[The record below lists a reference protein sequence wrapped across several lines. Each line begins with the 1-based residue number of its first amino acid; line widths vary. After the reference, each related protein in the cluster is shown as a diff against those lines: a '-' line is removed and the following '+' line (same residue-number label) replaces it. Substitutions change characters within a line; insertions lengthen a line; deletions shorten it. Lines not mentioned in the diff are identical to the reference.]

1 MLWNHFPR
9 AIHCASKSL
18 QDFSIILPVAID
30 LIKSTKRQ
38 LYNMR
43 NDEFWD
49 DITKE
54 AETIAVKNGININK
68 KKKESK
74 KDMFE

>member
-1 MLWNHFPR
+1 VHQSP
-9 AIHCASKSL
+9 SKT
-18 QDFSIILPVAID
+18 SIILPVAID

-49 DITKE
+49 DITKK
-54 AETIAVKNGININK
+54 AETIAVKNVININK
-68 KKKESK
+68 KKNPRKHV
-74 KDMFE
+74 